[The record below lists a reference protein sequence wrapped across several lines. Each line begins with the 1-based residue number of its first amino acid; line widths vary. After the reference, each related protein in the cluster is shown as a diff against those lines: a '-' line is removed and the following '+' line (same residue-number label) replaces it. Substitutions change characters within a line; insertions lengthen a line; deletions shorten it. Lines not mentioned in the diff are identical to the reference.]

1 VSRVPVVCA
10 VTDDRVLALPDFL
23 ERARALALGPRTA
36 LVLRGTLPGGA
47 LLHLA
52 DRLREILAPSGT
64 RLLIHDRLDVA
75 RLTGAAGVHLPAH
88 GVPVAAARAALG
100 PGPLIGRSTHTPAEA
115 AAAVSDGA
123 DYVFLGNIWATAS
136 HPGRVPL
143 GTAAISTAL
152 SAVSTSSALIAIGGV
167 TPDRAAAARAAGAS
181 GVAAVRALWDAPDPA
196 LAARALLLSFQS

>member
-1 VSRVPVVCA
+1 VSRIPVVCA
-10 VTDDRVLALPDFL
+10 VTDDRVLAHPDFL
-23 ERARALALGPRTA
+23 DRARAVALGPRTA
-36 LVLRGTLPGGA
+36 LVLRGTLPGGP

-52 DRLREILAPSGT
+52 DHLREILAPSGT

-100 PGPLIGRSTHTPAEA
+100 PEALIGRSTHTPAEA
-115 AAAVSDGA
+115 AAAAADGA
-123 DYVFLGNIWATAS
+123 DYVFLGNIWETAS
-136 HPGRVPL
+136 HPGRTPL
-143 GTAAISTAL
+143 GTAALADA
-152 SAVSTSSALIAIGGV
+152 SAAPAAPAIIAIGGV

-196 LAARALLLSFQS
+196 LAARALLLSFTA